1 MGLIQGI
8 TVKLYERV
16 QSGIDEFY
24 CPVYEES
31 PVDVENVL
39 VTPVSVTDIPE
50 PNATEQKK
58 AVYKIAIPKG
68 DAHTWEDSRVDFFGQ
83 SWKVI
88 GHAEEGIE
96 ELIPLD
102 WNRKYMVERY
112 G

>member
-16 QSGIDEFY
+16 QSGLDEFY

-39 VTPVSVTDIPE
+39 VAPVSVTDIPE

-58 AVYKIAIPKG
+58 AVYEIAIPKG
-68 DAHTWEDSRVDFFGQ
+68 DTHAWEDCRVDFFGQ
-83 SWKVI
+83 SWKVV

-96 ELIPLD
+96 SMIPLE
-102 WNRKYMVERY
+102 WHRKYMVERY